1 MLYELNVRTPARF
14 LYLLACSFYCLYATQ
29 LTAQKPKPTL
39 EDSLQQARG
48 TITLHDGILEGDGA
62 KTLLDAVAASRFV
75 LLGESHL
82 TREIPAFATA
92 LCRAM
97 KPDAYAV
104 EVGPVETEFVA
115 STLGHADRV
124 EQTRSMLSA
133 YPWALAFLD
142 VKEDNDVAE
151 NCTASRTPRAELWG
165 LDQEFAGTPGFLLKR
180 MEQTKPGKRSIAA
193 IHTAQQAEAK
203 AEAAAHAEHNVMK
216 LYLLAATEAELQPLQ
231 DAVAADG
238 TPETK
243 RILREMLASRNI
255 YRTGLAGNADA
266 NRVRAVL
273 LKQHFADHYE
283 ALARRKPDAR
293 VFLKFGSMHTG
304 KGFDLLH
311 QRNLG
316 NYVAELADR
325 QGAQSLHIAIYGVR
339 GNAAVMAQY
348 RGPLTMNPYD
358 LLTEKDANWIAPA
371 AKLALPGTITIFDL
385 RALRF
390 HRQLEL
396 SPEWQAEIYRDDLL
410 ILLPETTPATLL
422 EPQQ

>member
-1 MLYELNVRTPARF
+1 MRPSPFVSLLLVCGSLVVPFGCLN
-14 LYLLACSFYCLYATQ
+14 
-29 LTAQKPKPTL
+29 AQKPRVTL
-39 EDSLQQARG
+39 EEALQQARG
-48 TITLHDGILEGDGA
+48 TITLQDGTLQGDGA
-62 KTLLDAVAASRFV
+62 KTLLDAVNASRFV

-82 TREIPAFATA
+82 SREIPAFATA

-115 STLGHADRV
+115 ATLGKADRV
-124 EQTRSMLSA
+124 EKTRAMLSQ
-133 YPWALAFLD
+133 YPWALPFLD
-142 VKEDNDVAE
+142 LKEDNDLAE
-151 NCTASRTPRAELWG
+151 NCTDNRSPRAELWG
-165 LDQEFAGTPGFLLKR
+165 VDQEFVGASGLVLSR
-180 MEQTKPGKRSIAA
+180 MEQSRPGPRSRAA
-193 IHTAQQAEAK
+193 LHAAQQAEAK
-203 AEAAAHAEHNVMK
+203 AEAEAHAGHNVMK
-216 LYLLAATEAELQPLQ
+216 LYLLAASDAELQPLQ
-231 DAVAADG
+231 NAVAADG

-243 RILREMLASRNI
+243 RLLKELLASRNI
-255 YRTGLAGNADA
+255 YRIGLAGNSDS
-266 NRVRAVL
+266 NRIRTVL

-283 ALARRKPDAR
+283 TLARRKPDAR
-293 VFLKFGSMHTG
+293 VLLKFGSMHTG

-325 QGAQSLHIAIYGVR
+325 QGVQSLHIAIYGVR

-371 AKLALPGTITIFDL
+371 AKLAEPGTIMIFDL

-390 HRQLEL
+390 RKQLDL
-396 SPEWQAEIYRDDLL
+396 PAEWQSEIYRDDLL
-410 ILLPETTPATLL
+410 ILLPETTPAELL

>member
-1 MLYELNVRTPARF
+1 MRTPVRP
-14 LYLLACSFYCLYATQ
+14 LLLAFSLCLLQSNLLA
-29 LTAQKPKPTL
+29 AQKPKLTF
-39 EDSLQQARG
+39 EEALQQTRG
-48 TITLHDGILEGDGA
+48 PITLHDGVLEGDGA

-82 TREIPAFATA
+82 SREIPAFATA

-104 EVGPVETEFVA
+104 EVGPVETDFVA
-115 STLGHADRV
+115 STLGKADRI
-124 EQTRSMLSA
+124 EKTRAMLA
-133 YPWALAFLD
+133 QYPWALPFLD
-142 VKEDNDVAE
+142 LKQDNDLAD

-165 LDQEFAGTPGFLLKR
+165 VDQEFVGASGLILAR
-180 MEQTKPGKRSIAA
+180 MEQSKPGKRSMAA
-193 IHTAQQAEAK
+193 IHTAQLAEAK
-203 AEAAAHAEHNVMK
+203 AEAEAHVGHNVMK
-216 LYLLAATEAELQPLQ
+216 LYLLAATDAELQSLQ

-238 TPETK
+238 NAETK
-243 RILREMLASRNI
+243 RLLRELLASRNI
-255 YRTGLAGNADA
+255 YRIGLAGNSDS

-283 ALARRKPDAR
+283 ALAKRKPDAR
-293 VFLKFGSMHTG
+293 VLLKFGSMHTG

-325 QGAQSLHIAIYGVR
+325 QGERSLHIAIYGVH

-348 RGPLTMNPYD
+348 RGPLNMNPYD
-358 LLTEKDANWIAPA
+358 LLTEKDANWMTPA
-371 AKLALPGTITIFDL
+371 AKLAVPGAITIFDL

-390 HRQLEL
+390 RKQLDL
-396 SPEWQAEIYRDDLL
+396 PAEWQSEIYRDDLL
-410 ILLPETTPATLL
+410 ILLPETTPAELL
-422 EPQQ
+422 EPQE

>member
-1 MLYELNVRTPARF
+1 M
-14 LYLLACSFYCLYATQ
+14 LLAFILCLLQSTLA
-29 LTAQKPKPTL
+29 AQKPRPTF
-39 EDSLQQARG
+39 EDALQQARLPV
-48 TITLHDGILEGDGA
+48 TLHDGVLEGDGA

-82 TREIPAFATA
+82 SREIPAFATA

-104 EVGPVETEFVA
+104 EVGPVETDFVIN
-115 STLGHADRV
+115 TLGKSDRV
-124 EQTRSMLSA
+124 EQTRSMLAKS
-133 YPWALAFLD
+133 PWALPFLD
-142 VKEDNDVAE
+142 LKEDNDLADS
-151 NCTASRTPRAELWG
+151 CTASRTPRAELWG
-165 LDQEFAGTPGFLLKR
+165 LDQEFVGASGLLLAR
-180 MEQTKPGKRSIAA
+180 MEQTKPGKRSMAA
-193 IHTAQQAEAK
+193 IHIAQQAEAK
-203 AEAAAHAEHNVMK
+203 AEAEAHTGHNVMK
-216 LYLLAATEAELQPLQ
+216 LYLLATTDAELQPLQ

-238 TPETK
+238 TAETK
-243 RILREMLASRNI
+243 RLLREMMASRNI
-255 YRTGLAGNADA
+255 YRTGLAGNSDA
-266 NRVRAVL
+266 NRIRAVL

-293 VFLKFGSMHTG
+293 VLLKFGSMHTG

-325 QGAQSLHIAIYGVR
+325 QGVQSLHIAVYGVR

-348 RGPLTMNPYD
+348 RGPLTINPYD
-358 LLTEKDANWIAPA
+358 LLSEKDANWITPA
-371 AKLALPGTITIFDL
+371 AKLSLPGTITLFDL

-390 HRQLEL
+390 RKQLDL
-396 SPEWQAEIYRDDLL
+396 PAEWQSEIYREDLL
-410 ILLPETTPATLL
+410 ILLPETTPAELL

>member
-1 MLYELNVRTPARF
+1 MRTPARF
-14 LYLLACSFYCLYATQ
+14 LALIALSVSCLPCNC
-29 LTAQKPKPTL
+29 LIAQKPKPTF
-39 EDSLQQARG
+39 EESLQQARG
-48 TITLHDGILEGDGA
+48 AITLRDGVLEGDGA
-62 KTLLDAVAASRFV
+62 KTLLDAVTASRFV

-82 TREIPAFATA
+82 TREVPAFATA

-115 STLGHADRV
+115 STLGKQDRI
-124 EQTRSMLSA
+124 EQTRTMLSQ

-142 VKEDNDVAE
+142 LKEDNDVAE
-151 NCTASRTPRAELWG
+151 NCTAARTPRAELWG
-165 LDQEFAGTPGFLLKR
+165 LDQEFVGTPGFLLMR
-180 MEQTKPGKRSIAA
+180 MEKTHPGKRSLVA
-193 IHTAQQAEAK
+193 IHAAQQAEAK
-203 AEAAAHAEHNVMK
+203 AEAEAHTGHNVMK
-216 LYLLAATEAELQPLQ
+216 LHLLAATDAELQPLQ

-243 RILREMLASRNI
+243 RILREMLASRTI
-255 YRTGLAGNADA
+255 YRTGLAGNSDA
-266 NRVRAVL
+266 NRIRAVL

-325 QGAQSLHIAIYGVR
+325 QSVQSLHIAVYGVR

-348 RGPLTMNPYD
+348 RGALTMNAYD
-358 LLTEKDANWIAPA
+358 LLSEKDANWIAPA
-371 AKLALPGTITIFDL
+371 AKLALPGSITIFDL

-390 HRQLEL
+390 HKQLEL
-396 SPEWQAEIYRDDLL
+396 PAEWQSEIYRDDLL
-410 ILLPETTPATLL
+410 VLLPETTPAELL